1 MRIAIIGFSTSGK
14 TTVFNALTGQAAATS
29 AFSTG
34 RAETHHGIVKVPDA
48 RLDKL
53 TELFKPKKHTPA
65 TVEYLDLAAVARQE
79 DAAAAGSEALGE
91 KQMAEIANSDALLA
105 VVRGFVNAAGD
116 PPAAAADIEAI
127 ALEMALSDLKKVE
140 TRVERIDKQIQ
151 RAPAAEKR
159 ALQIE
164 LDACRLVQKALEEGK
179 PARAVTLDEEQRKSL
194 RGFQLLTLK
203 PTMFLV
209 NDGEE
214 QWKADGGKPVDL
226 GTLAEA
232 PQTLAGRLSGQM
244 EMEIA
249 QLPPEDREAFLADYG
264 IAEPAAHRVIRMCYE
279 LLGQISFFT
288 VGPDECRA
296 WTIRTGTTAQPAA
309 GAIHSDLERGF
320 IRAEVIRWDELLAAG
335 SYAEAKKHGKLRLE
349 GKDYTV
355 QDGDIMNILFSV

>member
-1 MRIAIIGFSTSGK
+1 MKIAIIGFQTSGK
-14 TTVFNALTGQAAATS
+14 TTVFNALTGQQVATS

-34 RAETHHGIVKVPDA
+34 RAETHHGIVKVPDS

-53 TELFKPKKHTPA
+53 SELFKPKKHTPA

-79 DAAAAGSEALGE
+79 DAPGGEALGE
-91 KQMAEIANSDALLA
+91 KQMAEVAVTDALLV

-116 PPAAAADIEAI
+116 APDPAADIEAI
-127 ALEMALSDLKKVE
+127 ALEMALSDLKKIE
-140 TRVERIDKQIQ
+140 TRLERIDKQIQ
-151 RAPAAEKR
+151 RAPTAEKR
-159 ALQIE
+159 GLQIE
-164 LDACRLVQKALEEGK
+164 MDACKLVQAALEQGQ
-179 PARAVTLDEEQRKSL
+179 PARTVKLDEEQKKSL

-209 NDGEE
+209 NDGED
-214 QWKADGGKPVDL
+214 QWKEHGAEPVAL
-226 GTLAEA
+226 GALAEA
-232 PQTLAGRLSGQM
+232 PGTMAGRLCGQM

-249 QLPPEDREAFLADYG
+249 QLPAEDREAFLADYG

-279 LLGQISFFT
+279 LLGRISFFT

-296 WTIRTGTTAQPAA
+296 WTIMADTTAQPAA

-349 GKDYTV
+349 GKEYVV
-355 QDGDIMNILFSV
+355 QDGDILNILFSV

>member
-1 MRIAIIGFSTSGK
+1 MRIAIIGFQSSGK
-14 TTVFNALTGQAAATS
+14 TTVFNALTGQSVATS

-34 RAETHHGIVKVPDA
+34 KAETHHGIVKVPDT

-53 TELFKPKKHTPA
+53 SEMFKPKKHTPA

-79 DAAAAGSEALGE
+79 DSSAGGEALGE
-91 KQMAEIANSDALLA
+91 KQMAEVAVTDALLV

-116 PPAAAADIEAI
+116 APVPTADIEAI

-140 TRVERIDKQIQ
+140 TRAERIDKQLQ

-164 LDACRLVQKALEEGK
+164 LEACKLTQAALEEGK
-179 PARAVTLDEEQRKSL
+179 PARAVTLDEDQRKSL

-203 PTMFLV
+203 PTMFVV
-209 NDGEE
+209 NDGED
-214 QWKADGGKPVDL
+214 QWRASGGQPVAL
-226 GTLAEA
+226 GALAEA
-232 PQTLAGRLSGQM
+232 PGTLGGRLSGQM

-249 QLPPEDREAFLADYG
+249 QLPTEDRAAFLSDYG

-320 IRAEVIRWDELLAAG
+320 IRAEVIRWDELLALG
-335 SYAEAKKHGKLRLE
+335 SLAEAKRHGKLRLE
-349 GKDYTV
+349 GKDYVV

>member
-1 MRIAIIGFSTSGK
+1 MRIAIIGFQSSGK
-14 TTVFNALTGQAAATS
+14 TTVFNALTGQAMATS

-34 RAETHHGIVKVPDA
+34 KAETHHGIVKVPDA

-53 TELFKPKKHTPA
+53 SEMFKPKKHTPA

-79 DAAAAGSEALGE
+79 DAPGGEALGE
-91 KQMAEIANSDALLA
+91 KQMAEVAVTDALLV
-105 VVRGFVNAAGD
+105 VVRGFENAAGD
-116 PPAAAADIEAI
+116 APDAAADIEAI

-140 TRVERIDKQIQ
+140 TRAERIDKQLQ
-151 RAPAAEKR
+151 RAPTAEKR
-159 ALQIE
+159 GLQIE
-164 LDACRLVQKALEEGK
+164 LEACKLVQAALEQGK
-179 PARAVTLDEEQRKSL
+179 PARCVNLDEDQRKSL

-203 PTMFLV
+203 PTMFVV

-214 QWKADGGKPVDL
+214 QWRASGGQPVAL
-226 GTLAEA
+226 GALAEA
-232 PQTLAGRLSGQM
+232 PGTLGGRLCGQM

-249 QLPPEDREAFLADYG
+249 QLPPEDREAFLSDYG
-264 IAEPAAHRVIRMCYE
+264 IVEPAAHRVIRMCYE

-320 IRAEVIRWDELLAAG
+320 IRAEVIRWDELLALG
-335 SYAEAKKHGKLRLE
+335 SLAEAKRHGKLRLE
-349 GKDYTV
+349 GKDYAV

>member
-1 MRIAIIGFSTSGK
+1 MRIAIIGFQTSGK
-14 TTVFNALTGQAAATS
+14 TTVFNALTGQSAATS

-34 RAETHHGIVKVPDA
+34 RAETHHGIVKVPDP

-53 TELFKPKKHTPA
+53 SEMFKPKKHTPA

-79 DAAAAGSEALGE
+79 EAAGGEALGE
-91 KQMAEIANSDALLA
+91 KQMAEVAVTDALLV

-116 PPAAAADIEAI
+116 APDAAADIEAI

-140 TRVERIDKQIQ
+140 TRVERIDKQLQ

-159 ALQIE
+159 ALQTE
-164 LDACRLVQKALEEGK
+164 LDACRLVQAALEQGT
-179 PARAVTLDEEQRKSL
+179 PARSVTLNEEQLKSL

-203 PTMFLV
+203 PTMFVV
-209 NDGEE
+209 NDGED
-214 QWKADGGKPVDL
+214 QWRASGAKPVGL
-226 GTLAEA
+226 GALGEA
-232 PQTLAGRLSGQM
+232 PATMGGRLCGQM

-279 LLGQISFFT
+279 LLGRISFFT

-296 WTIRTGTTAQPAA
+296 WTIHAGTTAQPAA

-320 IRAEVIRWDELLAAG
+320 IRAEVIRWDELLALG
-335 SYAEAKKHGKLRLE
+335 SLAEAKKHGKLRLE
-349 GKDYTV
+349 GKEYVV